1 MIDERIIA
9 AILIVLSF
17 IASLFYL
24 LKRGWRFRSALLTS
38 YFIATTI
45 DILLNVLGIST
56 AFAYIVVYK
65 KLELG
70 GRLILYRIPVIASTV
85 IILKVLGL
93 LLASYLYESVK
104 EGLPIWLKEVMYVE
118 KEGA

>member
-1 MIDERIIA
+1 MNERILA

-17 IASLFYL
+17 LVSLFYL
-24 LKRGWRFRSALLTS
+24 LKRDWRFRSALLAS

-45 DILLNVLGIST
+45 DIMLNALGLST

-70 GRLILYRIPVIASTV
+70 GRLILYRIPVIASTI
-85 IILKVLGL
+85 IILKVVGL
-93 LLASYLYESVK
+93 FLASYIYEVVK
-104 EGLPIWLKEVMYVE
+104 DSLPVWLQEVMHVE
-118 KEGA
+118 KERI